1 MGLNKLN
8 HIYKEPFILD
18 TLRVDNDVAIADQ
31 LAVSAI
37 IQNLTIKDLTVTG
50 DLTAGV
56 TNISG
61 DDKNNIKVGE
71 NALSFVTTGI
81 QNTAFGRNTLF
92 SNNTGSNNIAIGDT
106 ALNENASGSDSIAIG
121 QNTLKSSNA
130 SGGTAIGSKALELS
144 TGANNTAIGFNA
156 GLINTNGASNTF
168 LGALAGSAVT
178 SGSKN
183 VIIGANTGS
192 SIATSS
198 NNIIIS
204 DGDGNSRISVNSTGV
219 VSIPGSVSVTGTA
232 IYHIETNTPTLSA
245 GNSYT
250 YTLVL
255 ADDGKFVDMNTT
267 TGITNYINVPLN
279 SSVAFPVGTQINIV
293 QTGVGQTVIRDS
305 TNGGISGVTV
315 NATPGKK
322 LRATWSVATLVKR
335 STNDWLLMGDLTV

>member
-8 HIYKEPFILD
+8 HIYAEPFILN
-18 TLRVDNDVAIADQ
+18 TLRVDNDVAISDQ

-37 IQNLTIKDLTVTG
+37 IENLSIKNLTVTG

-61 DDKNNIKVGE
+61 DDQNNITVGE
-71 NALSFVTTGI
+71 NALSYITTGI
-81 QNTAFGRNTLF
+81 QNIAFGKNTLF
-92 SNNTGSNNIAIGDT
+92 SANTGDNNIAIGDT
-106 ALNENASGSDSIAIG
+106 ALNENASGSNNIAIG

-130 SGGTAIGSKALELS
+130 SGGVAIGSEALELS
-144 TGANNTAIGFNA
+144 TGANNTGVGFNA
-156 GLINTNGASNTF
+156 GLLNTSGTVNTF
-168 LGALAGSAVT
+168 IGALAGSAVT

-192 SIATSS
+192 SIATAS

-204 DGDGNSRISVNSTGV
+204 DGDGNSRISVGSTGV
-219 VSIPGSVSVTGTA
+219 VSIPGSVSVTGTV
-232 IYHIETNTPTLSA
+232 IYHIETNTPTLTSPD
-245 GNSYT
+245 YY

-255 ADDGKFVDMNTT
+255 TDNGKFLEMNASV
-267 TGITNYINVPLN
+267 TNYVDIALN

-293 QTGVGQTVIRDS
+293 QTGVGQTIIRDS
-305 TNGGISGVTV
+305 TNGGASGVTV
-315 NATPGKK
+315 HATPGPK

>member
-8 HIYKEPFILD
+8 HIYAEPFILN
-18 TLRVDNDVAIADQ
+18 TLRVDNDVAISDQ
-31 LAVSAI
+31 LAVSSI
-37 IQNLTIKDLTVTG
+37 IENLRIKNLTITG

-61 DDKNNIKVGE
+61 DDQNNIKVGE
-71 NALSFVTTGI
+71 NALSFITTGI

-106 ALNENASGSDSIAIG
+106 ALNENASGANNIAIG

-130 SGGTAIGSKALELS
+130 SGGTAIGSKALEVS

-156 GLINTNGASNTF
+156 GLINTTGTVNTF

-183 VIIGANTGS
+183 VVIGANTGS

-204 DGDGNSRISVNSTGV
+204 DGDGNSRISVNSSGV
-219 VSIPGSVSVTGTA
+219 VSIPGSISVTGTV
-232 IYHIETNTPTLSA
+232 IYHATTNTPTLS
-245 GNSYT
+245 GPYV
-250 YTLVL
+250 LVL
-255 ADDGKFVDMNTT
+255 ADDGKFLEMSSSSENYVD
-267 TGITNYINVPLN
+267 VPLN

-293 QTGVGQTVIRDS
+293 QTGTGQTIIRDS
-305 TNGGISGVTV
+305 TNGGTAGVTV
-315 NATPGKK
+315 RATPGKK
-322 LRATWSVATLVKR
+322 LRATWSAATLLKR
-335 STNDWLLMGDLTV
+335 STNEWILMGDLTV

>member
-8 HIYKEPFILD
+8 HIYTEPFILN
-18 TLRVDNDVAIADQ
+18 TLRVDNDVAISDQ
-31 LAVSAI
+31 LAVSSI
-37 IQNLTIKDLTVTG
+37 IENLRIKNLTVTG

-61 DDKNNIKVGE
+61 DDQNNIKVGE

-106 ALNENASGSDSIAIG
+106 ALNENASGSNSIAIG

-130 SGGTAIGSKALELS
+130 SGGTAGGSKALELS

-183 VIIGANTGS
+183 VILGANTGS

-232 IYHIETNTPTLSA
+232 IYHIQTNTPTLDS

-255 ADDGKFVDMNTT
+255 ADDGKFIEMNATSPN
-267 TGITNYINVPLN
+267 INYINVPLEA
-279 SSVAFPVGTQINIV
+279 SVNFPVGTQINII
-293 QTGVGQTVIRDS
+293 QTGTGQTIVRDS

-322 LRATWSVATLVKR
+322 LRATWSTATLLKR
-335 STNDWLLMGDLTV
+335 STNSWVLMGDLTV

>member
-8 HIYKEPFILD
+8 HIYEEPFILN
-18 TLRVDNDVAIADQ
+18 TLRVDNDVAISDQ
-31 LAVSAI
+31 LAVSSI
-37 IQNLTIKDLTVTG
+37 IENLRIKNLTITG

-61 DDKNNIKVGE
+61 DDQNNIKVGE
-71 NALSFVTTGI
+71 NALSFITTGI

-106 ALNENASGSDSIAIG
+106 ALNENASGANNIAIG

-130 SGGTAIGSKALELS
+130 SGGTAIGSKALEVS

-156 GLINTNGASNTF
+156 GLINTTGTVNTF
-168 LGALAGSAVT
+168 IGSLAGSAVT

-183 VIIGANTGS
+183 VVIGANTGS

-204 DGDGNSRISVNSTGV
+204 DGDGNSRISVNSSGV
-219 VSIPGSVSVTGTA
+219 VSVPGSVSVTGTV
-232 IYHIETNTPTLSA
+232 IYHTTTNTPTLSDPY
-245 GNSYT
+245 S

-255 ADDGKFVDMNTT
+255 ADDGKFVEMSSSS
-267 TGITNYINVPLN
+267 TNYIDIPLAAT
-279 SSVAFPVGTQINIV
+279 VAFPVGTQINIV
-293 QTGVGQTVIRDS
+293 QTGVGQTVIRDA
-305 TNGGISGVTV
+305 TNGGTAGVTV
-315 NATPGKK
+315 NATPGKR
-322 LRATWSVATLVKR
+322 LRATWSAATLVKR
-335 STNDWLLMGDLTV
+335 STNSWLLMGDLTV

>member
-8 HIYKEPFILD
+8 HIYAEPFILN
-18 TLRVDNDVAIADQ
+18 TLRVDNDVAISDQ
-31 LAVSAI
+31 LAVSSI
-37 IQNLTIKDLTVTG
+37 IENLSIKNLTVTG

-106 ALNENASGSDSIAIG
+106 ALNENASGSNSIAIG

-183 VIIGANTGS
+183 VILGANTGS

-219 VSIPGSVSVTGTA
+219 VSIPGSVSVTGTV
-232 IYHIETNTPTLSA
+232 IYHIQTNTPTLTTPFS
-245 GNSYT
+245 

-255 ADDGKFVDMNTT
+255 ADDGKFLEMNSG
-267 TGITNYINVPLN
+267 TGTTNYVDIPLN

-293 QTGVGQTVIRDS
+293 QTGVGQTVVRDS
-305 TNGGISGVTV
+305 TNGGTSGVTV
-315 NATPGKK
+315 RATPGKK
-322 LRATWSVATLVKR
+322 LRATWSVATLLKR
-335 STNDWLLMGDLTV
+335 STNEWILMGDLTV

>member
-8 HIYKEPFILD
+8 HIYAEPFILN
-18 TLRVDNDVAIADQ
+18 TLRVDNDVAISDQ
-31 LAVSAI
+31 LAVSSI
-37 IQNLTIKDLTVTG
+37 IENLRIKNLTITG

-61 DDKNNIKVGE
+61 DDQNNIKVGE
-71 NALSFVTTGI
+71 NALSFITTGI

-106 ALNENASGSDSIAIG
+106 ALNENASGANNIAIG

-130 SGGTAIGSKALELS
+130 SGGTAIGSKALEVS

-156 GLINTNGASNTF
+156 GLINTTGTVNTF
-168 LGALAGSAVT
+168 IGSLAGSAVT

-183 VIIGANTGS
+183 VVIGANTGS

-204 DGDGNSRISVNSTGV
+204 DGDGNSRISVNSTGI
-219 VSIPGSVSVTGTA
+219 VSVPGSVSVTGTV
-232 IYHIETNTPTLSA
+232 IYHTTTNTPTLA
-245 GNSYT
+245 DPDYK

-255 ADDGKFVDMNTT
+255 ADDGKFVEMNASI
-267 TGITNYINVPLN
+267 GNTNYVDVPNN
-279 SSVAFPVGTQINIV
+279 STVAFPIGTQINIV

-305 TNGGISGVTV
+305 SNGGITGVTV

-322 LRATWSVATLVKR
+322 LRATWSAATLVKR
-335 STNDWLLMGDLTV
+335 STNSWLLMGDLTV

>member
-8 HIYKEPFILD
+8 HIYEEPFILN
-18 TLRVDNDVAIADQ
+18 TLRVDNDVAISDQ
-31 LAVSAI
+31 LAVSSI
-37 IQNLTIKDLTVTG
+37 IENLRIKNLTITG

-61 DDKNNIKVGE
+61 DDQNNIKVGE
-71 NALSFVTTGI
+71 NALSFVTTGA

-106 ALNENASGSDSIAIG
+106 ALNENASGSNSIAIG

-130 SGGTAIGSKALELS
+130 SGGTAIGSKALEVS

-156 GLINTNGASNTF
+156 GLINTTGTVNTF
-168 LGALAGSAVT
+168 LGSLAGSAVT

-183 VIIGANTGS
+183 VVIGANTGS

-204 DGDGNSRISVNSTGV
+204 DGDGNSRISVNSSGA
-219 VSIPGSVSVTGTA
+219 VSIPGSISVTGTV
-232 IYHIETNTPTLSA
+232 IYHVTTNTPTLTSPF
-245 GNSYT
+245 S

-255 ADDGKFVDMNTT
+255 ADDGKFVEM
-267 TGITNYINVPLN
+267 GSSSTNYIDIPLN

-293 QTGVGQTVIRDS
+293 QTGSGQTIIRDS
-305 TNGGISGVTV
+305 ANGGTSGVTV
-315 NATPGKK
+315 RATPGKK
-322 LRATWSVATLVKR
+322 LRATWSAATLLKR
-335 STNDWLLMGDLTV
+335 STNEWILMGDLTV